1 MTAVGRLRV
10 RAGDRPI
17 DVTAGEDGIDV
28 HVPRPFTTAR
38 AIRAASRA
46 VGHHA
51 GLRRALDRV
60 AEHPV
65 PVRVR
70 LSRLPPIRLHPD
82 PGPIGR
88 WLRRRSGFG
97 D

>member
-1 MTAVGRLRV
+1 MTAVGRLRA

-17 DVTAGEDGIDV
+17 NVTAGEAGIEV

-38 AIRAASRA
+38 SIRAASRA
-46 VGHHA
+46 VGRHA
-51 GLRRALDRV
+51 GLRRALERI

-65 PVRVR
+65 PVHVR

-82 PGPIGR
+82 PGPVGR
-88 WLRRRSGFG
+88 WLRRRSGVG
-97 D
+97 G